1 MLKAAEYCFLHS
13 LDLETIGVN
22 IDKLNQRLS
31 LVYNE
36 YMLLFCK
43 RLLGKVESFLHGSVI
58 YMFQFCWN
66 SVYFNIILFS

>member
-13 LDLETIGVN
+13 VDSEIIEYN

-36 YMLLFCK
+36 YMLLFVD
-43 RLLGKVESFLHGSVI
+43 RILGEFEFLHGSVI
-58 YMFQFCWN
+58 DVF
-66 SVYFNIILFS
+66 